1 MDGVN
6 VMIMD
11 CHIHLL
17 PGEVRLDRTMYV
29 HSDAAFGSL
38 YSSPKARLAS
48 EEDIISYMD
57 DSGIEKAVVFGFPW
71 ESHDLISKNNDE
83 VWEFAQRNPARIYPF
98 AVLSPEVGD
107 RAYRET
113 ERIVS
118 AGFAG
123 IGELAMYHGG
133 WSAAGFEAL
142 SPCLEMAGS
151 AGIPVML
158 HVNEPVGHEYPGKIS
173 VDFQGLLQLIG
184 ANPEVTFILAHFGG
198 GIFVYGLMPEVA
210 GVLARTYVDT
220 AASPYLYD
228 ARVYDVATKVLGQDK
243 ILFGSDFPLLA
254 VARYLKH
261 IEQSG
266 IGKDAQKAILG
277 ENLAR
282 LLSLSH

>member
-1 MDGVN
+1 
-6 VMIMD
+6 MILD
-11 CHIHLL
+11 CHVHLL
-17 PGEVRLDRTMYV
+17 PKEVRRDRTMYI
-29 HSDAAFGSL
+29 HADEAFGSL
-38 YSSPKARLAS
+38 YSSPKAKLAS

-57 DSGIEKAVVFGFPW
+57 KTGIEKAVVFGFPW
-71 ESHDLISKNNDE
+71 ESHDLISRNNDE
-83 VWEFAQRNPARIYPF
+83 VWDFAQRNPARIYPF
-98 AVLSPEVGD
+98 AVLSPGAGD

-113 ERIVS
+113 ERIVK

-133 WSAAGFEAL
+133 WSTAGFDAL
-142 SPCLEMAGS
+142 APCLEMARS
-151 AGIPVML
+151 AAIPVML

-210 GVLARTYVDT
+210 GVLARTYFDT

-228 ARVYDVATKVLGQDK
+228 ARVYDIATKILGPDK
-243 ILFGSDFPLLA
+243 ILFGSDFPLLT
-254 VARYLKH
+254 VSRYVKH
-261 IEQSG
+261 IEQSEVG
-266 IGKDAQKAILG
+266 EDVRKAIFG

-282 LLSLSH
+282 ILSLTN